1 MSAIV
6 RPAIKEDHPTIIPI
20 GLETQD
26 LHANAH
32 PEIFMQGMSGV
43 PFEYFSRL
51 LEREDTMAFVAELEG
66 RIVGYVLMK
75 VQDAPQQE
83 ELLVARREAFI
94 DDIAILKAY
103 QGRGIG
109 RQLFQAC
116 AEWAK
121 AHRAV
126 SLDLRVWEFNK
137 NAIAFYERL
146 GMKTVSRIMS
156 LPL

>member
-1 MSAIV
+1 MLVIV
-6 RPAIKEDHPTIIPI
+6 RPAVKEDHPAIVPI
-20 GLETQD
+20 GLETQG

-43 PFEYFSRL
+43 PFEYFSQL
-51 LEREDTMAFVAELEG
+51 LERKDTMAFVAALEG

-75 VQDAPQQE
+75 VLDVSQQ
-83 ELLVARREAFI
+83 ELLVARHEAVI
-94 DDIAILKAY
+94 DDIAILKAH
-103 QGRGIG
+103 QGQGVG

-121 AHRAV
+121 AQGAV
-126 SLDLRVWEFNK
+126 SLDLRVWDFNK

>member
-1 MSAIV
+1 MSATI
-6 RPAIKEDHPTIIPI
+6 RPAVKEDHRAIIPI

-26 LHANAH
+26 LHSNAH

-43 PFEYFSRL
+43 PAEYFSEI
-51 LEREDTMAFVAELEG
+51 LERKDMMAFVAELEG
-66 RIVGYVLMK
+66 KVVGYVLMK
-75 VQDAPQQE
+75 LRDAPQR
-83 ELLVARREAFI
+83 ELLVERRDAVI
-94 DDIAILKAY
+94 DDIGVLKAY
-103 QGRGIG
+103 QGQGIG

-121 AHRAV
+121 AQSAK
-126 SLDLRVWEFNK
+126 SLDLRAWEFNS

-146 GMKTVSRIMS
+146 GMKTISRIMS

>member
-6 RPAIKEDHPTIIPI
+6 RPAIKEDHPAIIPI

-75 VQDAPQQE
+75 VLDAPQQ

-94 DDIAILKAY
+94 EDIAILKAH
-103 QGRGIG
+103 QGHGIG

-116 AEWAK
+116 VEWAK
-121 AHRAV
+121 AQGAV
-126 SLDLRVWEFNK
+126 GLDLRVWDFNK